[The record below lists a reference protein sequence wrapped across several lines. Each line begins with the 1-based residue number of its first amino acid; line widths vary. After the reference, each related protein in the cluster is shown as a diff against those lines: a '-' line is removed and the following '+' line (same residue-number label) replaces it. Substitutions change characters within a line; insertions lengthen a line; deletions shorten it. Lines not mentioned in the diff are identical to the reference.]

1 MQKEFFVYSVAFA
14 AVAPGL
20 TAPGQIIIQADA
32 DFETQKLTFTSDVG
46 GAAQTLNTL
55 SIPKCN
61 LLITDTGSG
70 RNLMNKAIDLMC
82 LFGNAQNPFILSVP
96 KIFRAN
102 TSISFALTNYSA
114 AETYN
119 LQLSLIGAKL
129 YR

>member
-32 DFETQKLTFTSDVG
+32 DFETQKLTFTSD
-46 GAAQTLNTL
+46 
-55 SIPKCN
+55 PKCN